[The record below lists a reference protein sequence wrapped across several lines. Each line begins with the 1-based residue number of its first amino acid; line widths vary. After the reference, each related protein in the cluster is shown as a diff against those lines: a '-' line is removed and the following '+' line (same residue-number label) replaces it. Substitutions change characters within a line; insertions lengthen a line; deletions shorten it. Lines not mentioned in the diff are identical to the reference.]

1 MQFSIITQND
11 FGPFTLL
18 KSQNGSD
25 STTSFPMPMRKPA
38 AMQQNTQIIIKR
50 WLIINQPITIQ
61 VITKPKSIHIAIKA
75 ELNSLRDYISIIN
88 LRSERHN
95 FRTVKVKS
103 VKNITCENIG
113 EINVSG
119 ESAVLSELRIIGSR
133 YYIAWEV
140 TGRVC

>member
-1 MQFSIITQND
+1 
-11 FGPFTLL
+11 
-18 KSQNGSD
+18 
-25 STTSFPMPMRKPA
+25 MPMRKPA

-50 WLIINQPITIQ
+50 WLIIDQPITIQ
-61 VITKPKSIHIAIKA
+61 VITESKSIHIAFKA
-75 ELNSLRDYISIIN
+75 ELNSMRDYISIID

-95 FRTVKVKS
+95 FRTVKIKS
-103 VKNITCENIG
+103 IKNITCENIG

-119 ESAVLSELRIIGSR
+119 ESTVLSELCIVGSW